1 MFLFLGIDP
10 TTMFRQSFYNETF
23 QILHA
28 VLFVQP
34 ILKVIPVLPV
44 SYRARYLVQHVDIHG
59 VLAGF
64 NAADVSGGDAR
75 NLSELLL
82 LPALGGAHR
91 TDALAHGLTLIIN
104 YLVFFHIAY
113 IVVTLSDLTVMS
125 RAE

>member
-1 MFLFLGIDP
+1 MELKYVNSNLSFAIIFLFTL
-10 TTMFRQSFYNETF
+10 
-23 QILHA
+23 L
-28 VLFVQP
+28 LFNHSQ
-34 ILKVIPVLPV
+34 LCAQC
-44 SYRARYLVQHVDIHG
+44 ARYLVQHVDIHG